1 MAVVGGLG
9 VTVALIGWRAIDPLD
24 VSWLRGDAAAQ
35 YLGWA
40 FYRLEPGWSFPL
52 TWTTRLG
59 YPAGTS
65 IALLDSIPL
74 LGVLLRPLAP
84 LLPEP
89 FQYLGLYAVISLT
102 LQAYFGMRLCLQMCG
117 GDPVFTALGGLI
129 FLVSPAVTWRLF
141 GHFALA
147 SHWLLLASLAYY
159 VRPTAGMTAPRWLSP
174 FVVVL
179 ALAGGIHPYLAGLS
193 LLIAIAAIGRLVLER
208 RCGWGRA
215 ALLAGGLAAVT
226 AGSTVL
232 FGFVPG
238 FDRESYAASGWGYF
252 SLNLLAPINPM
263 REGSLFLPAL
273 PLATDGQYEGYS
285 YLGFGIIALLA
296 VNLVRAPRSLRW
308 LGRPLILPLVVL
320 SVVCTLAALSSTIT
334 LGSHTLLH
342 VPLPRPLQFVA
353 ETFRASG
360 RLFWPV
366 HYLLVLAA
374 VVLTYR
380 LWRPPWRE
388 AMVTVALVLQI
399 ADEWGQSRV
408 SRALFDRPVANPLR
422 SERWGTLGTD
432 HERLMVIPPAL
443 CPGAPGG
450 HDGFLI
456 FGGLAAAQRMVTNT
470 YAPARAGQ
478 AALLLHCIELPARI
492 RRGELDPRA
501 AYVVDD
507 QTRAAVESASTI
519 THRCAAV
526 DGFNLCTRTP

>member
-1 MAVVGGLG
+1 M
-9 VTVALIGWRAIDPLD
+9 
-24 VSWLRGDAAAQ
+24 RGDPAAQ

-40 FYRLEPGWSFPL
+40 FYRLEPGWHVPL

-74 LGVLLRPLAP
+74 VAVLLRPLAP

-89 FQYLGLYAVISLT
+89 FQYLGLYAAVALT
-102 LQAYFGMRLCLQMCG
+102 LQAYFGIRLCQQMCE
-117 GDPVFTALGGLI
+117 GDRLFTAIGGLL
-129 FLVSPAVTWRLF
+129 FLVSPAVTWRVF

-147 SHWLLLASLAYY
+147 SHGLLLASLAYY
-159 VRPTAGMTAPRWLSP
+159 VRPTAAMTTTRWLAP

-179 ALAGGIHPYLAGLS
+179 ALAGGIHPYLAVLS
-193 LLIAIAAIGRLVLER
+193 LLIAIAAVGRFALER
-208 RCGWGRA
+208 RCGWGHA

-226 AGSTVL
+226 AASTVL
-232 FGFVPG
+232 FGFAPG

-273 PLATDGQYEGYS
+273 PLATDGQYEGYN
-285 YLGFGIIALLA
+285 YLGFGVIALL
-296 VNLVRAPRSLRW
+296 VVDLVRAPRSLRW
-308 LGRPLILPLVVL
+308 LGGSLALPLVVL
-320 SVVCTLAALSSTIT
+320 SVACTLAALSSTIT

-342 VPLPRPLQFVA
+342 VALPRPLEFVA
-353 ETFRASG
+353 ESFRASG

-388 AMVTVALVLQI
+388 ALVAIALVLQI

-408 SRALFDRPVANPLR
+408 SRASFDRPVTNPLR
-422 SERWGTLGTD
+422 AERWSTLGTD

-443 CPGAPGG
+443 CPDALGG

-456 FGGLAAAQRMVTNT
+456 FGGLAAAQRMATNT

-478 AALLLHCIELPARI
+478 AALHLHCTDLPARV
-492 RRGELDPRA
+492 RRGELEPRA

-507 QTRAAVESASTI
+507 QTRAALDSARTSS
-519 THRCAAV
+519 HRCAAL